1 MAPDEA
7 ESESGLLDQARGGS
21 VLAFEEIVRRYQR
34 RVYATAYRIVRRH
47 EVADDV
53 AQEAFIR
60 AHRSLDRFDTRR
72 PFGPWICR
80 IAANLAG
87 NHVRSPQARE
97 DALPDGH
104 AETPSAAP
112 GPLQGVLDTE
122 ARAMLDR
129 ALGELPALE
138 WLFLD
143 NTQFSG
149 RGLPALRI
157 GPPARERPPEQRGVP
172 RHRGVLEGNERP
184 PDGREQIKAAYLYR
198 YTLLLLL
205 GAPMVSSTNSSG
217 YSVKALRSSF
227 VASTQS
233 TARGRITPPER
244 WR

>member
-47 EVADDV
+47 QVADDV

-80 IAANLAG
+80 IAANLAV

-112 GPLQGVLDTE
+112 GALQRVLDTE
-122 ARAMLDR
+122 AQAMLDR
-129 ALGELPALE
+129 ALGDLPAEQRAVFCLRVFE
-138 WLFLD
+138 ELSYREIAD
-143 NTQFSG
+143 
-149 RGLPALRI
+149 ALGIEMGTVMSRLSR
-157 GPPARERPPEQRGVP
+157 AREKLREALSPYLATVP
-172 RHRGVLEGNERP
+172 RRAGSQP
-184 PDGREQIKAAYLYR
+184 
-198 YTLLLLL
+198 
-205 GAPMVSSTNSSG
+205 
-217 YSVKALRSSF
+217 
-227 VASTQS
+227 
-233 TARGRITPPER
+233 
-244 WR
+244 